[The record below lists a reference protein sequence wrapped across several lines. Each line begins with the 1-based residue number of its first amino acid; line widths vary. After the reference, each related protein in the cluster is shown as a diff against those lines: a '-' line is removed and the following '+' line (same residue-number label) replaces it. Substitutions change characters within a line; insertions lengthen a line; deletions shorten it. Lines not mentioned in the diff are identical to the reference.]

1 MTTLLFCT
9 VNFYYIALTKLVNA
23 VFVIYYISESYLF
36 VVAHNV
42 GFLKRF
48 AGL

>member
-1 MTTLLFCT
+1 MITVLFCT
-9 VNFYYIALTKLVNA
+9 VNFYYIALTLTDEMFFIN
-23 VFVIYYISESYLF
+23 YYISEKYLYA
-36 VVAHNV
+36 VAQNV